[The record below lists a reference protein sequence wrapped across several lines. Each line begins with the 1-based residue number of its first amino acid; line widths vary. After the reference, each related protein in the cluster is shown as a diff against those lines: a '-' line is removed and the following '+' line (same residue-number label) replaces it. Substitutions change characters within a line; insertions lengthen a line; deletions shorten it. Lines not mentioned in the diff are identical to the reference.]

1 MPESSTKPYLI
12 RALHEWCTDNG
23 YTPHIV
29 VTVDANTVVPRAHIH
44 DGQITLNI
52 GSLATN
58 QLVLGNDYI
67 EFQARFGG
75 AAEQVYVP
83 VGTVSAIYARETGAG
98 MGFDVVESQPYP
110 GNEPAADASPAT
122 TDADAEGKGPIK
134 SVPGGTHESEKSD
147 PGKKTPPSSSPAPDD
162 DPKRPRLTI
171 VK

>member
-1 MPESSTKPYLI
+1 MPETSTKPYLI

-52 GSLATN
+52 GTLATHK
-58 QLVLGNDYI
+58 LVLGNEYI

-75 AAEQVYVP
+75 VTEQIFVP
-83 VGTVSAIYARETGAG
+83 VAAVSAIYARETGAG
-98 MGFDVVESQPYP
+98 MGFEVIESDPYP
-110 GNEPAADASPAT
+110 GSPL
-122 TDADAEGKGPIK
+122 E
-134 SVPGGTHESEKSD
+134 
-147 PGKKTPPSSSPAPDD
+147 D
-162 DPKRPRLTI
+162 DPLATDHSPETPRDSNAAGSADSAGKRPHLTI

>member
-1 MPESSTKPYLI
+1 MPGRTLPMSESSTKPYLI

-52 GSLATN
+52 GTLATN
-58 QLVLGNDYI
+58 RLVLGNDYI

-75 AAEQVYVP
+75 VTETIVVP
-83 VGTVSAIYARETGAG
+83 VAAVSAIYARETGAG
-98 MGFDVVESQPYP
+98 MGFEIQASSAYP
-110 GNEPAADASPAT
+110 GSSEPAADPPGEAAAP
-122 TDADAEGKGPIK
+122 DAPEQPD
-134 SVPGGTHESEKSD
+134 D
-147 PGKKTPPSSSPAPDD
+147 PPPSGS
-162 DPKRPRLTI
+162 DPKRPRLTV

>member
-1 MPESSTKPYLI
+1 MSMPESSTKPYLI

-58 QLVLGNDYI
+58 RLVLGNEYI
-67 EFQARFGG
+67 EFQARFSGVT
-75 AAEQVYVP
+75 EHIYVP
-83 VGTVSAIYARETGAG
+83 VAAVSAIYARETGAG
-98 MGFDVVESQPYP
+98 MGFEVQESQAYP
-110 GNEPAADASPAT
+110 GTTTAADAGS
-122 TDADAEGKGPIK
+122 DNQAEK
-134 SVPGGTHESEKSD
+134 
-147 PGKKTPPSSSPAPDD
+147 SSSPPDDDD

>member
-1 MPESSTKPYLI
+1 
-12 RALHEWCTDNG
+12 
-23 YTPHIV
+23 
-29 VTVDANTVVPRAHIH
+29 
-44 DGQITLNI
+44 
-52 GSLATN
+52 
-58 QLVLGNDYI
+58 
-67 EFQARFGG
+67 
-75 AAEQVYVP
+75 
-83 VGTVSAIYARETGAG
+83 

-171 VK
+171 VKRSEEHTSELQSLMRNSYAVVCLKKKTKRKRKTHRNKRDRKRQLSTTKTTYAH